1 MIVGRGN
8 LMKLFPDFVDDIQEN
23 GIDLRVG
30 EVYVNDDDF
39 SNRIIGCVNDV
50 KYLPTLG
57 KVEPFTID
65 GEEVYVLEPQTFY
78 FIKTDRPIHI
88 PNGYTQTYAIRS
100 TFTRCGLILM
110 SSVGDNGFNGT
121 LMMGLYNTNKNVSVF
136 VGKNERIIQ
145 AVTYQNDG
153 TASQYDGSYQDDEI
167 YEK

>member
-1 MIVGRGN
+1 
-8 LMKLFPDFVDDIQEN
+8 
-23 GIDLRVG
+23 
-30 EVYVNDDDF
+30 
-39 SNRIIGCVNDV
+39 
-50 KYLPTLG
+50 
-57 KVEPFTID
+57 
-65 GEEVYVLEPQTFY
+65 
-78 FIKTDRPIHI
+78 
-88 PNGYTQTYAIRS
+88 
-100 TFTRCGLILM
+100 M